1 MNREVVDK
9 KGYLVFDGD
18 CNYYFEI
25 SAIILYD

>member
-9 KGYLVFDGD
+9 EGNLVFNGD

-25 SAIILYD
+25 FAAILFD